1 MTTALDIIEPAMRK
15 IHVLG
20 RGQSLQNDDAQNAL
34 DALNALFDSWS
45 IEGGIVY
52 VETIETFNLTN
63 SASYTIGSGGDFD
76 TQRPYEIKA
85 AYVSTSSNTDHPL
98 VAYDE
103 VQYSNLSDKDTL
115 GYPQVYYFNNDFPLA
130 TIRLYPVPNDVT
142 TITITSRKPLTRFT
156 SLTDDLALPEGF
168 ERMAIYNL
176 AVEQAPEYEKEASMA
191 VKQIAHDSKI
201 AVLGSN
207 KRNANNSMT
216 SDLMYMGS
224 RGNYN
229 IRRDF

>member
-1 MTTALDIIEPAMRK
+1 MTTALDIIKAAMRK

-20 RGQSLQNDDAQNAL
+20 RGQSLQNDDAQDAL

-52 VETIETFNLTN
+52 AETIETFNLTKK
-63 SASYTIGSGGDFD
+63 ASYTIGVGGDFD
-76 TQRPYEIKA
+76 TERPYGIKA

-98 VAYDE
+98 IAYDE
-103 VQYSNLSDKDTL
+103 VQYSNLTDKDTS
-115 GYPQVYYFNNDFPLA
+115 GYPQIYYFDNNFPLA

-142 TITITSRKPLTRFT
+142 TITITSRKPLTRFA
-156 SLTDDLALPEGF
+156 SLSDDFTLPEGF

-176 AVEQAPEYEKEASMA
+176 AVELAPEYEKEASMA
-191 VKQIAHDSKI
+191 IKQIAHDSKVS
-201 AVLGSN
+201 VLGSN
-207 KRNANNSMT
+207 KRNANNAMT

-224 RGNYN
+224 SGNYN
-229 IRRDF
+229 IRRDY